1 MLAHYNKSVEKMLTI
16 WSFYGNETWCMIGY
30 HAVSVLADMI
40 VKGIKGYDYERAY
53 EAMRTTAMNEHYDCL
68 PDCREKG

>member
-1 MLAHYNKSVEKMLTI
+1 MLPI

-40 VKGIKGYDYERAY
+40 VKGVKGSITNVR
-53 EAMRTTAMNEHYDCL
+53 MRL
-68 PDCREKG
+68 